1 MLQNIGK
8 IEGDPLKTL
17 KNFAKS
23 HEDEKKGSAEKC
35 KKGDPL
41 GVSTSIQLQNI
52 KKLKG
57 TLRRQKKSKM
67 SLPERAGKSYSAEK
81 LGRGNPSA
89 LEWFCIPCSRLWMR

>member
-41 GVSTSIQLQNI
+41 GFSTSIQLQNI

-57 TLRRQKKSKM
+57 TLRRQKKFENVS
-67 SLPERAGKSYSAEK
+67 AGKGGK
-81 LGRGNPSA
+81 VL
-89 LEWFCIPCSRLWMR
+89 